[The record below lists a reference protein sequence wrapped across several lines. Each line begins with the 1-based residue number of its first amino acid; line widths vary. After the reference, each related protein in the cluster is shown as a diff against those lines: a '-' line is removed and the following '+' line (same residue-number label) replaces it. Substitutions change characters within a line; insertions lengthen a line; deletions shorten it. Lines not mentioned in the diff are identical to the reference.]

1 MYLYI
6 KIKEDKNIVMVAH
19 WIVFSI
25 MIPLIPVSLTYGF
38 LKLGN
43 LNSLPEEEK
52 KKAYKTIVKTSLFF
66 WLLDFFYMS
75 CFTNWMVGKYIFGIL
90 AIILIF
96 VNLTNAFL
104 AKSKI
109 SKWNLLLDFL
119 LGVAISIYLIYI
131 IQNETLQTVVV
142 AIVSATYGGLLTLV
156 GVAWTINDSNIKR
169 REDLERTEKDRKEEE
184 RKKNIPYVRMDY
196 SRELPP
202 LVVNSRITEGLDFG
216 NSEDRAKL
224 NGKSFVQ
231 IMIKDFQIKNV
242 SNTNIIM
249 HGVIAFE
256 KYHEFTVKEIVESG
270 AHCMIKTTNNYMI
283 SAAQPEQSIFL
294 ITSDLLGNKYKTE
307 CHLSLD
313 VGVDSFRMATT
324 VGDEELIGYDY
335 KCHVSSLDLPIL
347 IENAKI
353 D

>member
-1 MYLYI
+1 ML
-6 KIKEDKNIVMVAH
+6 VH

-25 MIPLIPVSLTYGF
+25 MIPLIPVSLTYCF
-38 LKLGN
+38 LKFGN
-43 LNSLPEEEK
+43 LNTLPEEEK
-52 KKAYKTIVKTSLFF
+52 KIAYKTIVKTSLFF

-75 CFTNWMVGKYIFGIL
+75 CFTNWMGGKYIFGIL

-104 AKSKI
+104 AKNKM

-119 LGVAISIYLIYI
+119 VGIALSIYLIYI
-131 IQNETLQTVVV
+131 IKNDALQTVVV

-156 GVAWTINDSNIKR
+156 GVAWTIKDSNIKR
-169 REDLERTEKDRKEEE
+169 REDFERAENERKEEE
-184 RKKNIPYVRMDY
+184 RKKNIPYIRMDY

-202 LVVNSRITEGLDFG
+202 LVVNARITEGLDFG
-216 NSEDRAKL
+216 NPEERAKL

-249 HGVIAFE
+249 YGVIAFGR
-256 KYHEFTVKEIVESG
+256 YHEFIVKEIVESG
-270 AHCMIKTTNNYMI
+270 AHCMVKTTNNYAI
-283 SAAQPEQSIFL
+283 SAAHPEQSIFL
-294 ITSDLLGNKYKTE
+294 ITSDMLGNKYKTE
-307 CHLSLD
+307 CRLSLD

-324 VGDEELIGYDY
+324 VGDEEYIGYDY
-335 KCHVSSLDLPIL
+335 KCHVSSLDLPII